1 MAVALLIVA
10 FWLLRWE
17 LSGLSWGE
25 IRADVGNLRWTTL
38 AAGLALTALNYLV
51 LSGYDALALRYVGV
65 QLARS
70 RVLLAS
76 TVGYAL
82 SQGLGFPLLTG
93 APVRY
98 RLYSSWGLSTT
109 DIGRVVA
116 FYTVSFWIGFAAV
129 GGLAFLAAPALVPE
143 GVEMGGVLRV
153 PGGSLPLLGGALLIV
168 LLGYVGWSF
177 SQRGSLRIGALR
189 LPAPSP
195 RLVAGQIGVGVLD
208 WVVSGLVLWVML
220 PEEHTL
226 GWAHFLSAFIL
237 AQSVGVVS
245 SVPGGLGVFEAVFL
259 TFLPGRGASSDVL
272 ASLVAYRA
280 VYYLAPLFIAA
291 LVLGIRE
298 LKGRAEPLGGSAL
311 QAARV
316 ASQLVP
322 AASAALAL
330 TLGGVLLL
338 SGSVP
343 LPRGRSA
350 ALALWLPS
358 AVVEIS
364 HFVASLLGVSLI
376 VLARGL
382 QLRLDGAYHLA
393 LAMLLGAAVLG
404 LSHDLHIGGALVFV
418 GAGGVL
424 YASRREF
431 YRRASLLDQT
441 FTPPWILAIGSV
453 MAAAIWLGLFAFKN
467 VEYSADLWWRFALQE
482 DASRFLRGTVGAT
495 VALGVFVGLRLLR
508 PVTRAEPPA
517 DPDTLEAIAPIVAAA
532 DDIGAN
538 LVLLGD
544 KRVRRSPSGR
554 SFLMFAVSGSS
565 WIVMGDPIGDP
576 SEFEALVWALHEE
589 ADQAGGDL
597 VFYEVGPGRLP
608 LYIDLGL
615 VFYKLGER
623 ARVSL
628 EDFSLEGKARGD
640 LRQAKGRLERAG
652 GTFEV
657 IPPEATGAIM
667 PRLREISDEWMEAKK
682 VREKRF
688 SLGRFD
694 EAYVA
699 RFPIGVI
706 RMDGV
711 VVAFATLWT
720 STSRF
725 EVSPDL
731 MRYADDAP
739 KGVMD
744 ALFTHLL
751 LWAHDEGYQ
760 WFNLG
765 MAPFSG
771 LDAHR
776 LAPSWERL
784 GSALFRFGEHFYN
797 FQGLRAYKEK
807 FQPVWE
813 PRYLAAPPGLGVAGV
828 MADVTTLVSGGLR
841 GAVMR

>member
-1 MAVALLIVA
+1 MAVVLLVVA
-10 FWLLRWE
+10 VWLLRWE
-17 LSGLSWGE
+17 LSGLSWSE

-38 AAGLALTALNYLV
+38 VAGLALTAVNYLV
-51 LSGYDALALRYVGV
+51 LAGYDALALRYVGV

-70 RVLLAS
+70 RVMLAS
-76 TVGYAL
+76 TAGYAL

-98 RLYSSWGLSTT
+98 RLYSSWGLSAT
-109 DIGRVVA
+109 DIGRIVA

-129 GGLAFLAAPALVPE
+129 GGLALLAAPVLTPDGVGIGGALQ
-143 GVEMGGVLRV
+143 V
-153 PGGSLPLLGGALLIV
+153 PGGSLPVFGGALLV
-168 LLGYVGWSF
+168 GLVVYVGWSL
-177 SQRGSLRIGALR
+177 SRRGALRIGAFH
-189 LPAPSP
+189 LPVPSP

-208 WVVSGLVLWVML
+208 WLVSGAVLWVML
-220 PEEHTL
+220 PEGHAL
-226 GWAHFLSAFIL
+226 GWTHFLSAFVL
-237 AQSVGVVS
+237 AQSVGVMS

-259 TFLPGRGASSDVL
+259 TFLPGRGVGSDVV

-291 LVLGIRE
+291 VALAMRE
-298 LKGRAEPLGGSAL
+298 LKDRAVPLGGPAL

-330 TLGGVLLL
+330 ILGGILLL

-350 ALALWLPS
+350 ALGLWFPS
-358 AVVEIS
+358 VVVEIS

-393 LAMLLGAAVLG
+393 LAVLLGAAVLG
-404 LSHDLHIGGALVFV
+404 LSHDLHLGGALVFV

-453 MAAAIWLGLFAFKN
+453 MAAAVWLGLFAFKN
-467 VEYSADLWWRFALQE
+467 VEYSADLWWRFALQD

-495 VALGVFVGLRLLR
+495 VALAAFVGLRLLR
-508 PVTRAEPPA
+508 PATKPEPPA
-517 DPDTLEAIAPIVAAA
+517 DPDTLEAIAPIVASA

-576 SEFEALVWALHEE
+576 GEFEALVWALHEE
-589 ADQAGGDL
+589 ADRAGGDV

-623 ARVSL
+623 ARVPL
-628 EDFSLEGKARGD
+628 RNFSLEGKARGD
-640 LRQAKGRLERAG
+640 LRQARGKLERAG

-657 IPPEATGAIM
+657 VPAERSSEIM
-667 PRLREISDEWMEAKK
+667 PRLRQISDEWLGSKK

-694 EAYVA
+694 DDYVA
-699 RFPIGVI
+699 RFPVGVI
-706 RMDGV
+706 RVDGV
-711 VVAFATLWT
+711 IVAFATLWT
-720 STSRF
+720 SLSRY

-739 KGVMD
+739 RGVMD

-751 LWAHDEGYQ
+751 MWGHDEGYE